1 MGAVDVGRNFWT
13 WHIHQDH
20 CDGNDRLVIDLA
32 LGLVAQR
39 LNSHL
44 AARYGVQDDL
54 VSLSP
59 LTDAEGKP
67 AADARNRLVLFL
79 TNIAQDA
86 TPRTGASRGS
96 VQVIQAQAIH
106 LDIYFML
113 ASAYD
118 AETYA
123 EGLKLISAALTY
135 FQANPVMTPRNTP
148 DMPQGLSQLSLD
160 ISNLRVEE
168 MGQMWG
174 NLGGRYVPS
183 VMFKMRS
190 VMIDAGVVSEVVPL
204 ITRPGQS
211 AGQGGEAS

>member
-1 MGAVDVGRNFWT
+1 M
-13 WHIHQDH
+13 
-20 CDGNDRLVIDLA
+20 IDLA
-32 LGLVAQR
+32 LGLVVQR

-44 AARYGVQDDL
+44 TARYGVSDEL
-54 VSLSP
+54 VSIAP
-59 LTDAEGKP
+59 LVDAEGKP
-67 AADARNRLVLFL
+67 TADARNRLVIFL
-79 TNIAQDA
+79 TNIAQDS
-86 TPRTGASRGS
+86 TPRAAAGSRGS
-96 VQVIQAQAIH
+96 VQMMQAQPIH

-118 AETYA
+118 AETYS
-123 EGLKLISAALTY
+123 EGLKLISSALTY

-160 ISNLRVEE
+160 IANLKVEE

-190 VMIDAGVVSEVVPL
+190 VMIDAGAVSEVVPL

-211 AGQGGEAS
+211 ASQSGASS

>member
-1 MGAVDVGRNFWT
+1 M
-13 WHIHQDH
+13 
-20 CDGNDRLVIDLA
+20 IDLA

-44 AARYGVQDDL
+44 TARYGVPDEL
-54 VSLSP
+54 VSISP
-59 LTDAEGKP
+59 LVDAEGKP
-67 AADARNRLVLFL
+67 TADARNRLVLFL
-79 TNIAQDA
+79 TNIAQDS
-86 TPRTGASRGS
+86 TPRASAGGRGT
-96 VQVIQAQAIH
+96 VQMMQAQPIH

-118 AETYA
+118 AETYG
-123 EGLKLISAALTY
+123 EGLKLISSALTY

-148 DMPQGLSQLSLD
+148 DMPSGLNQLSLD
-160 ISNLRVEE
+160 IANLKVEE
-168 MGQMWG
+168 MGQLWG

-190 VMIDAGVVSEVVPL
+190 VMIDAGAVSEVVPL

-211 AGQGGEAS
+211 ASQGGGAS